1 MRYSYFDFL
10 KIVILAI
17 VLLFSCDNPQQLKP
31 DDSRF
36 TKKVLVEN
44 LDEPMQFEILD
55 DDRVLFVERKGKIK
69 VYDPI
74 EKKTKI
80 IADLAVSVGYYSES
94 GEEISP
100 TGEDG
105 LFGAILDPNFDSNR
119 WIYVFYS
126 PAGANHR
133 SIVSRFEW
141 NQDSLD
147 MNSEIVLLEI
157 PNQRLSCCHL
167 GGGLLFDSDGNLF
180 ITTGDNTAN
189 DPRGYNPIDARAG
202 RSNFDAQRS
211 SGNSNDLR
219 GKILRIRPES
229 DGSYSIPDGN
239 LFPKGTLNT
248 RPEIYTMGNRNPWRL
263 SLDSKTGW
271 LFWGEVGPSG
281 VLDSTG
287 FGPRSYDEFNIAKK
301 PGNFGWPYFIGP
313 NMNYWNFDYLKNT
326 IGEAFDSKRPLNLST
341 NNTGIKDLPKPQSAL
356 IWYPQ
361 TKSDE
366 FPLMGSGSNS
376 AAGGPIYRNNDFEN
390 ASRAFPLYYEGKWFI
405 TDWTRGWIMVV
416 TLDVNGNFESMEQ
429 FLPDLKLNGPIDMKF
444 GPNGDLYILEYGRG
458 PYRLNPEANLSRIE
472 YNSGNRSPIVKI
484 SSDKLAGADPLTINL
499 SSSGTIDL
507 DNDDLK
513 FEWIIKLN
521 DREIQTF
528 FDANSQITLKQPGTY
543 LVNLKVSDSQGAEA
557 NDSIEIVVGNDSP
570 EVDFDL
576 GNKNKSFYFYGDT
589 LLYNVEVLDNEDGSL
604 KNNEIKADQV
614 SVNIEYSS
622 YEEEGLNDLL
632 VQLKQ
637 IDAMIPLQSVVA
649 TNVMNKSDCISCHIE
664 NENLIGPSYIEIS
677 KRYTIGERR
686 YLIDKILKGGSG
698 VWNSKM
704 AMPAHPEINEL
715 QVGLLVDYILGL
727 KSKDTVKHFANS
739 DVYIIPNPND
749 KIFDNKKIF
758 GSLSHVKLIF
768 RASYL
773 DNGSS
778 NAPQLVGSDLVVLRN
793 PLIPI
798 TKFDVFNEVEI
809 NHQIFV
815 SRSSVIPKKS
825 GSFIA
830 LKQIDLAGINEVK
843 LDLSILSESKEIN
856 FGIIEIR
863 INAPDGELIGELSL
877 TKVENGKNKLFDR
890 IKIKK
895 TAGIHDLYVVFI
907 AKPNKAEISLVEL
920 RSLEF
925 KR

>member
-1 MRYSYFDFL
+1 MRYIYNDL
-10 KIVILAI
+10 IAI
-17 VLLFSCDNPQQLKP
+17 ISGACLLFFACDSPKQIKP

-36 TKKVLVEN
+36 TKMLLVDN

-69 VYDPI
+69 LYDP
-74 EKKTKI
+74 KDNKTKI
-80 IADLAVSVGYYSES
+80 IADLDVSVGYYSEL
-94 GEEISP
+94 GDQISP

-126 PAGANHR
+126 PAGGKHR

-141 NQDSLD
+141 KQDSLD

-189 DPRGYNPIDARAG
+189 DPRGYNPIDARAE

-211 SGNSNDLR
+211 SSNTNDLR

-229 DGSYSIPDGN
+229 DGTYSIPEGN

-271 LFWGEVGPSG
+271 LFWGEVGPNG

-301 PGNFGWPYFIGP
+301 AGNFGWPYFIGP
-313 NMNYWNFDYLKNT
+313 NLNYWNFDYLTNT
-326 IGEAFDSKRPLNLST
+326 TGEAFNSKSPLNLSA
-341 NNTGIKDLPKPQSAL
+341 NNTGIKDLPKPEAAL

-376 AAGGPIYRNNDFEN
+376 AAGGPIYRNNDFKN

-429 FLPDLKLNGPIDMKF
+429 FLPKLKLNGPIDMKF
-444 GPNGDLYILEYGRG
+444 GPNGDLYVLEYGRG
-458 PYRLNPEANLSRIE
+458 PYRLNPEASLSRIE

-513 FEWIIKLN
+513 FEWIIELN

-528 FDANSQITLKQPGTY
+528 FDANSQITLKEPGTY

-570 EVDFDL
+570 EVGFDL

-637 IDAMIPLQSVVA
+637 FDAMIPLQSVVA

-698 VWNSKM
+698 AWNSKM

-715 QVGLLVDYILGL
+715 QAGLLVDYILGL
-727 KSKDTVKHFANS
+727 KSKDIVKHFANS
-739 DVYIIPNPND
+739 DAYIIPNPND

-778 NAPQLVGSDLVVLRN
+778 NAPQLIGSDIVVLRN

-798 TKFDVFNEVEI
+798 INFDVFSEVEI

-863 INAPDGELIGELSL
+863 LNSSDGKLIGDLRLERNGNNSL
-877 TKVENGKNKLFDR
+877 LKNNN
-890 IKIKK
+890 IKILNIE
-895 TAGIHDLYVVFI
+895 GFHDLYVVF
-907 AKPNKAEISLVEL
+907 KKSTDLSKISNIEL
-920 RSLEF
+920 RSLHF
-925 KR
+925 IK